1 MADIKSFQNAV
12 AYIESFIFSISK
24 PPEYYRTLERTRDL
38 LNKIGNPQNNYP
50 IIHIGG
56 TSGKGSTSHITAA
69 ILQAAGYK
77 VGLHT
82 SPHLQTVTERFM
94 INRQLMPESIFVKYV
109 NQLKPILEQ
118 IILESPE
125 NPPTYFE
132 ILTCLAFLYFANEK
146 VDYAVFEVGMG
157 GKLDSTNICMSKVA
171 VLTNVGLDHTQILG
185 DTVEKITI
193 EKMQIIKPNIKAVTG
208 ATQKTVLQLIKEHAK
223 QSNTQLSILNQDF
236 RVDSYQADDLSGG
249 SFNYVSPLLTINNL
263 KISLPGSFQTDNA
276 ALAIRAVQQLNN
288 PKIHEH
294 NIREAFGNIAI
305 PGRIEMVSVFGK
317 TLILDGAHNPMKMQ
331 GVVQAIKAQFPKEK
345 FPVIFCAKH
354 DKDMSAMLKEL
365 LPITSQFIITSF
377 SKITDLG
384 YNVMATTDQ
393 IYNAIRQSNQD
404 IPVIKVEFNQLLE
417 NLKNI
422 NSDKLFVTG
431 SLYFV
436 GAVIDLLHLPWNS
449 RI

>member
-1 MADIKSFQNAV
+1 
-12 AYIESFIFSISK
+12 
-24 PPEYYRTLERTRDL
+24 
-38 LNKIGNPQNNYP
+38 
-50 IIHIGG
+50 
-56 TSGKGSTSHITAA
+56 
-69 ILQAAGYK
+69 
-77 VGLHT
+77 
-82 SPHLQTVTERFM
+82 
-94 INRQLMPESIFVKYV
+94 
-109 NQLKPILEQ
+109 
-118 IILESPE
+118 
-125 NPPTYFE
+125 
-132 ILTCLAFLYFANEK
+132 
-146 VDYAVFEVGMG
+146 
-157 GKLDSTNICMSKVA
+157 MSKVA

-436 GAVIDLLHLPWNS
+436 GAVRDLLHLPWNS